1 MLVFDNCVV
10 WCVNW
15 LLLSVLKIIV
25 VNRGNFFGINE
36 ILMEN
41 EKIKWDL
48 YMYKV
53 NLWFYIVFNY

>member
-1 MLVFDNCVV
+1 M
-10 WCVNW
+10 NW

-25 VNRGNFFGINE
+25 ENRGNFFGINE

-48 YMYKV
+48 YVYGKFMILYSIYYYWISVLLFLK
-53 NLWFYIVFNY
+53 